1 MQAKRSEQVARVRS
15 LVFMLSGVVALSAP
29 GCAPGVTIESSPAPA
44 PAGTADTATPAT
56 VPVVAVPAWPVR
68 VREHVD
74 LWLHGFGMLQADSTL
89 VPYFRR
95 GYRQDLTARRAR
107 EGLTTELDAN
117 AAALR
122 ERLTL
127 NPAMVSAQFLPL
139 YFETWEELRRGVN
152 LFLQVQG
159 DPRGAGDA
167 NARQMLAVFAT
178 YFPGNADRDW
188 LRIFVGALEDER
200 SRFYDRYW
208 QEEQRARGAV
218 FDGAVT
224 AWRSTFAQRF
234 ERFLA
239 NSRQRQGQILASL
252 PLAGE
257 GRTLTGAGRE
267 ITVAV
272 GFPDDS
278 ATIAYVFAHEIVGSV
293 VNDVVADNS
302 SPAERRS
309 GATDRYQS
317 LGAVRGGA
325 MLLTRIAPELVGG
338 YMRYY
343 SALAGAP
350 PGADDEQT
358 FINRFP
364 IPDAIRDALVRQI
377 DNVLGGI

>member
-1 MQAKRSEQVARVRS
+1 
-15 LVFMLSGVVALSAP
+15 
-29 GCAPGVTIESSPAPA
+29 
-44 PAGTADTATPAT
+44 
-56 VPVVAVPAWPVR
+56 

-95 GYRQDLTARRAR
+95 GYRADLTARRAR
-107 EGLTTELDAN
+107 ESLTTELDAN
-117 AAALR
+117 AATLR

-139 YFETWEELRRGVN
+139 YFESWDELRRGAGQ
-152 LFLQVQG
+152 FLQLQG

-167 NARQMLAVFAT
+167 ASRQLMAVFAT

-188 LRIFVGALEDER
+188 LRTFIGALEDER
-200 SRFYDRYW
+200 TRFYGRYW
-208 QEEQRARGAV
+208 QEEQRLRGAV
-218 FDGAVT
+218 YDAAVT
-224 AWRSTFAQRF
+224 AWRSAFAPRF

-257 GRTLTGAGRE
+257 GRTLTGADRE
-267 ITVAV
+267 ITVTV

-278 ATIAYVFAHEIVGSV
+278 ATIAYVFAHEIVGSL
-293 VNDVVADNS
+293 VNDVVADNT

-325 MLLTRIAPELVGG
+325 MLLARIAPELVRG
-338 YMRYY
+338 YWRYY

-350 PGADDEQT
+350 AGADDEQV
-358 FINRFP
+358 FVSRFP
-364 IPDAIRDALVRQI
+364 LPDAIRDALGRQI